1 MHARSL
7 RDFVG
12 ANDSEYSMS
21 QIETIESLE
30 EISDW
35 LGTFRERLRIA
46 REHEK
51 DRVADVV
58 RKLEAHHKRRRA
70 ELS

>member
-1 MHARSL
+1 
-7 RDFVG
+7 
-12 ANDSEYSMS
+12 MS
-21 QIETIESLE
+21 PIETMESLE
-30 EISDW
+30 EVTEW

-51 DRVADVV
+51 DLVAGVV
-58 RKLEAHHKRRRA
+58 RKLEAQQKRRRA